1 MFRRGKHQ
9 DSQENKTSNWFPE
22 GPEPE
27 LNKCCVIFLDF
38 YFNSVKR
45 ISGTNQN
52 GCLGIFMTY

>member
-27 LNKCCVIFLDF
+27 LKSVLLYFWTFTSTASKEYPERIKTVVSVFL
-38 YFNSVKR
+38 
-45 ISGTNQN
+45 
-52 GCLGIFMTY
+52 